1 MIQKIKNL
9 GDFNNWKGFI
19 SLYLTTKEV
28 RSLKKFG
35 ITSETTI
42 KEAYDKLTK

>member
-1 MIQKIKNL
+1 MIQKIKTF
-9 GDFNNWKGFI
+9 GEFNAWRGFI
-19 SLYLTTKEV
+19 GLYLTSKEI